1 MSNIKDLFG
10 KNNIKVL
17 PGKSLGNLV
26 TGSGV
31 ESAGYIQSTDEEK
44 LRFEPYVDY
53 SIPKS
58 FARYGSAEKYY
69 TDTIDYII
77 NRYPY
82 DGSGKEKANWYL
94 SSSYFDNYLFENE
107 YPRTHGFI
115 NLGINYGGVGGGGV
129 SGYEAPTVD
138 EYIYFKGGPHTASA
152 GMDGKPL
159 SQTFTGSNYYKDD
172 VRESNLELN
181 APVGNSVEFWFKK
194 NGWTGDPVESEKQI
208 FVDVWNSASIGNTY
222 GRFRVECDFGITP
235 HQFSVAFQ
243 SGTTNG
249 FLDSDLGKIG
259 QSINLTG
266 STWNHYALTFANV
279 GSDLEAKL
287 YVNGDLND
295 TITTGS
301 IINKITGSMLGWIGA
316 MGTSINSPVTGA
328 LGYAKLSGSM
338 DEFRF
343 WKSSRTETE
352 VGRYWFTQVNAG
364 SNTDLSNVDL
374 GVYYKFNEGIVDTTA
389 IATLD
394 TNVLDY
400 SGRIT
405 NGSWTGYDLG
415 SRDTGSAMVISKA
428 ALSEFKDPI
437 IYPSNPLVS
446 VFRTTKK
453 NIGYD
458 YDVRNNSGI
467 YTSIPEYITGDSQE
481 IRGGT
486 LKNLTQIIG
495 SYFDD
500 VQLQIESLPKVK
512 NVQYTTG
519 SQKIAP
525 FINRFLSGVGL
536 YTPEIFAD
544 ASALEYYASRDDF
557 LDFSKKLNDTKN
569 RIYENIYNNLVHV
582 FKTKGTEN
590 SFRNL
595 MRCYGVDEPL
605 MKISLYGD
613 ETTQELRTNSRNTTA
628 QKSFVD
634 FNNVDRF
641 DSTVYQQTSS
651 TDTNTRN
658 FITASSDMQF
668 IPKTMQAEAIFP
680 KKFKQD
686 SELYFRTPFI
696 SCSLFGAHTPTSAD
710 QTDLTW
716 ATNDWSNF
724 QVYAVRTEI
733 ESDDVYFK
741 LTSSA
746 GGVIPLITSSVYTDV
761 YANTKWNLAVRIKP
775 DNYYIPGLSGSEA
788 GSASVEFVGYNSLG
802 DNVENNFY
810 LTASISLAS
819 ASAFLSSSTRVYAG
833 SHRTNFTGSS
843 IDLSDAKISSVRY
856 WIDDLPNEAIEAH
869 SKDASAFGPL
879 EPHKSAYLVKNTVD
893 FFQQIEAPQA
903 KTLSLSW
910 TFDTV
915 TGSSDSSTG
924 SPTLSDANF
933 FVPDLSSGSTAT
945 TSEYGWLG
953 PVVNFLHS
961 GKGDFFL
968 PFDTN
973 AVNREY
979 VYSAKQLAPEILNS
993 SNMVEVRTQD
1003 DELFTRETRPQN
1015 YFYAI
1020 EKSQSA
1026 IISEEMM
1033 KWFATIKDFNFL
1045 IGDPVNRYRQ
1055 EYKPLAKLREVY
1067 FRSVGNTI
1075 DFERFVDFFKWVDDS
1090 LSQMLMQ
1097 LVPASANF
1105 AEKVRTMIES
1115 HVLERNK
1122 YWSKFPTLEMK
1133 ISDPEAGLR
1142 GIVEGVYPWKRGHAP
1157 IPLAQDDNCYW
1168 ANNRASASVFPSGDT
1183 EIDAERNIYRLAND
1197 FLPNAN
1203 PPTLAD
1209 VSSGTPVQY
1218 QGSAYAVR
1226 NFTKTYLLRTKE
1238 MPELKGGTN
1247 VARIKNLQY
1256 AHTELPFGASTKL
1269 TISSSQVEGNI
1280 DCNDVVDPNDKVKL
1294 RYKLTNNPIGYKS
1307 GNGNIF
1313 APFDLMSSSVSSGY
1327 ASELPLM
1334 GPDAVFVD
1342 LVNYHNDTY
1351 GSDKEVPMQGPF
1363 TEKYVGGWKH
1373 RHVPFPNTN
1382 CSPSTGSLATGSLA
1396 DQCRPEAWNLGFD
1409 GSDLEI
1415 TPRTTHQARST
1426 ILREPLAK
1434 RPVNIR
1440 NIKQT
1445 TGSTI
1450 IGNYSH
1456 QYEVLQTSGRKI
1468 NNRFFVKN
1476 NGFVPE
1482 YSVSSWV
1489 SGLVEYALPDFSKYG
1504 ATKNI
1509 FVERFNAP
1517 GGPDV
1522 SSRGVLDL
1530 YAEEYA
1536 IRNDLNQRNMV
1547 VRGPL
1552 NEWSTEH
1559 CGQFGIKSG
1568 STVNE
1573 LNYNT
1578 SASYFKVNRNP
1589 LKTPY
1594 IVDIYNLVGYTNEK
1608 SIKKAGNH
1616 GATSLIGTATEQ
1628 PHLRITPISASAPF
1642 PSTVSGFGVSFWFY
1656 TTSSYG
1662 RDRNLIARWE
1672 SDNRITTTAESDW
1685 RIYIPENETNVVR
1698 FEMMDLNTGTP
1709 QQTEHIS
1716 SNVVDSAW
1724 HHVLATYTRTPTGP
1738 TYDWDMSIIVDGNL
1752 DGADTFSLVNSVN
1765 TTTARTYIG
1774 AQYDSDIAVYT
1785 REACHGFGSGS
1796 LDELA
1801 IWYDT
1806 DTPPG
1811 LAEASLLYNSGCPT
1825 DLQNTVGVDTPTN
1838 WWRMGD
1844 PPGYTIGAVTSSIA
1858 DVIGINTVEVHYP
1871 KYAKADDFVPSVCS
1885 YPQTLTTTSSYGCK
1899 TQYDNW
1905 WVQHPI
1911 PRSDYQYAWIT
1922 ASAITSSGC
1931 DFIGHAGSPDCGRN
1945 NFSVPSGSS
1954 ESMAAPAIQFVESTE
1969 LWIGDPDAPLT
1980 HKITCSYNGVF
1991 TIFGTDYPALYL
2003 DQYVNQLTSSTNT
2016 ISPGSVFVNTALSK
2030 DINYYF
2036 LNLNGPYGYP
2046 SWKQIRTG
2054 ETPVARHQKNNN
2066 IISFKK
2072 EVDIYGS
2079 NEVTPA
2085 NAGLTRDTLIHFT
2098 TPPVTFRYKPVGT
2111 TLILSGSPDPLTLD
2125 SVYGNNMGGFPN
2137 PDINNFLGTS
2147 IKCEEQ
2153 MFDRIKGMY
2162 HNAPSD
2168 SPVEKMVSV
2177 DYNEIVYPREIHA
2190 GLKEYRQRTEYAEVA
2205 NGTNIYSGG
2214 NVIFVSASLSNGSN
2228 GIDRGPLYRRTFWRN
2243 DPVFRNRRIGQGLIV
2258 VSPASKVPIITGAL
2272 PNSQGHYDGFATSIN
2287 GWGNTPVSFVD
2298 SLGGT
2303 AYTWNLSGSQAPGT
2317 MTLLDYPDMGELNS
2331 ANFQTISGY
2340 GGTAGFSD
2348 PAAVGASILKLPV
2361 SSTYYPTASA
2371 YYYHQ
2376 HIIYNNAMLGTS
2388 SLGMKWRVAEL
2399 SGKNPW
2405 FDTYEDYVQDIR
2417 GTGKSFTIIP
2427 EFRISQHMDYYADGL
2442 FRKQN
2447 DQFLTLDG
2455 ATITSSA
2462 VAPTSSDLSRGFDKQ
2477 FFSEYS
2483 NTDFQKY
2490 FGKFDADNQVSEI
2503 TLKCNGIKKLLPYHG
2518 FYPSHRTLQV
2528 ASLFSQSIAPY
2539 IGGIAWASGT
2549 TTEPASSY
2557 PSGALAVQSLLQPYY
2572 APGIVYNTIKA
2583 GIACDWA
2590 AYTGSSG
2597 EGITGGTYLNGFLS
2611 ESSNYRI
2618 PFESILDPLADI
2630 GIPESSSNGQGKLNL
2645 LYPTY
2650 QINSTYPNSWAFA
2663 KGAARLPYADLDNL
2677 QRARAISSPKYSQYR
2692 LAINNLLA
2700 EIPSFFLKDNQL
2712 KTIVSKPAGDVSLV
2726 SGSTYYMNVYLEK
2739 DPNIVMIQDYWN
2751 GINGGGGQ
2759 EPNAYPL
2766 TSDTE
2771 YRSYN
2776 GRYFGPAVIAGGGG
2790 TEGWGPS
2797 ARRMGDPAYAPY
2809 TPPYF
2814 YGKSISTIAYVAD
2827 ASDESGGFNYKKVF
2841 EKATVTQTNP
2851 TMKGMFETIRSGQTD
2866 PSINAAIALSGAM
2879 GLSSSLS
2886 LFGLFSEKETRVD
2899 DAGNLIEVVNAPD
2912 SDRNKWVISPRMET
2926 PVLDFSTQPEQKGWG
2941 RGMWSGYGN
2950 ILTSSNG
2957 ITFGIEET
2965 FKGPTT
2971 DWCASYVNGN
2981 KLGWYSS
2988 VDVLVAYTGDSSS
3001 VTKTG
3006 GGSSWNA
3013 GAAGRRLVPQGGYW
3027 EYEID
3032 SLSNGVWAGLNDNPN
3047 LAPDYVDMNFSI
3059 RTESTFPYAPGHL
3072 IFWENIEG
3080 GTITDV
3086 LEASTFTKTAVPPGW
3101 CNNTTWPGACCRADG
3116 PREVRASGYFEYEI
3130 DLITDVCAMGIVQ
3143 SPSSKLQPTDDWDYA
3158 VYTDSIGGLLVY
3170 ENGVNTH
3177 TNTYLA
3183 GDVIRIERDGNDDV
3197 LFRKNGVTFYTSVGT
3212 ATGLILYPT
3221 VSIWGNGSQ
3230 MLDIS
3235 QYPPAGSFLIYE
3247 NGIAVNDPPQYVGSY
3262 LPGDKVRIAR
3272 GFDDMI
3278 RYQHLN
3284 VGSGIWTTLDTST
3297 TLPPPDV
3304 YPDCVFYA
3312 VGDSLSN
3319 AVQFPSDPLLCL
3331 RSGSL
3336 LQKCFTNPEEKQ
3348 VGEIASQ
3355 KEISEA
3361 IVAIPFSVR
3370 GFSKESRH
3378 PETTVV
3384 MDKNF
3389 FRIDQDVFDANRQ
3402 HYLRSKNKIFSAHP
3416 LLGQS
3421 VTKMLKMMDKYIIPP
3436 ELDSLNFPEGN
3447 LKVDPFVMYMFEF
3460 NHSLSQQDLADIWQ
3474 GVMPDISRI
3483 AQLSDTTVDDNVFTH
3498 PTGPNE
3504 FFGGKMIP
3512 EDIRWMVFKVKKR
3525 GNFNY
3530 YKMTADTSDDDKF
3543 NFDFNVGGKDLP
3555 YSYNWPYDFC
3565 SLVELAEIEV
3575 KDQFITSKPVIEI
3588 PGSPLENAGVSRILD
3603 HLQGVSTG
3611 SAG

>member
-152 GMDGKPL
+152 GMIGKPL

-194 NGWTGDPVESEKQI
+194 NGWAGDPVESEKQI

-415 SRDTGSAMVISKA
+415 SRNTGSAMVISKA

-879 EPHKSAYLVKNTVD
+879 EPHKSAYLVKNTAD

-1133 ISDPEAGLR
+1133 LNDPEAGAR
-1142 GIVEGVYPWKRGHAP
+1142 GIVEGTYPWKRGHAP

-1168 ANNRASASVFPSGDT
+1168 ANNRASASVFPSGDA
-1183 EIDAERNIYRLAND
+1183 EVDAGRNIYRLADD
-1197 FLPNAN
+1197 FRNGS
-1203 PPTLAD
+1203 PPTLTD
-1209 VSSGTPVQY
+1209 ISSGTPTQY
-1218 QGSAYAVR
+1218 QGSAYAIR
-1226 NFTKTYLLRTKE
+1226 NFTKTYLLKTKE

-1280 DCNDVVDPNDKVKL
+1280 DCNDVVEPNDKVKL

-1327 ASELPLM
+1327 ASQLPRM

-1396 DQCRPEAWNLGFD
+1396 DQCRPEAWNLETTTGCLLDNQFSMKLFPQVPFFGGLHKAVELPDVSRLSDPSRCFIGNKTGWPSGLDGDWSVAMWFKVEPLPSNYVAQTLMSRTRSTGTPFPEGYDFNVNMYVEALSAATPRAKLEYYSYHEDDGD
-1409 GSDLEI
+1409 GSVTSVETSFELIENSIADGKWHLVCFGMNDGGIFLDLDNGAEHETALLAGPKLGTDVGDCKVGIGAYWSSISWTNTGGVENTYVDEVSLWDNAISFVDINEI
-1415 TPRTTHQARST
+1415 WNGGGPGCLDKHDDYDDVISWYRMGDAPGDDCTDGGPIIDVATGPEAIYNNGICANTDGTQFTSDIPPVGFMPNITLSSRTAHQARST

-1434 RPVNIR
+1434 RPINIR

-1476 NGFVPE
+1476 GGFVPE
-1482 YSVSSWV
+1482 YSTSSWV

-1536 IRNDLNQRNMV
+1536 VRNDLNQRNMV

-1559 CGQFGIKSG
+1559 CGPYGTDFQDSV
-1568 STVNE
+1568 SA
-1573 LNYNT
+1573 LNYNV
-1578 SASYFKVNRNP
+1578 SASYHKVNRNRSV
-1589 LKTPY
+1589 K
-1594 IVDIYNLVGYTNEK
+1594 YNLICWGCFTEPTCWTVLPPVFSFSTSTTISKDCADPSDAWDDSYSAGDVGVAGKEGIQFQYEPPKPTPNIGQSAIGLIEGNIATTGYTD
-1608 SIKKAGNH
+1608 IKYGMIRNTPAFAGDTNIGIRIIIDGVIIGSYYPEIL
-1616 GATSLIGTATEQ
+1616 GATYSIMRFGSLVYFMVDNTVFYFVDDEYLG
-1628 PHLRITPISASAPF
+1628 
-1642 PSTVSGFGVSFWFY
+1642 STLYPKFNIY
-1656 TTSSYG
+1656 SSY
-1662 RDRNLIARWE
+1662 
-1672 SDNRITTTAESDW
+1672 
-1685 RIYIPENETNVVR
+1685 
-1698 FEMMDLNTGTP
+1698 
-1709 QQTEHIS
+1709 
-1716 SNVVDSAW
+1716 
-1724 HHVLATYTRTPTGP
+1724 
-1738 TYDWDMSIIVDGNL
+1738 SIIHGFKQFSV
-1752 DGADTFSLVNSVN
+1752 ADTF
-1765 TTTARTYIG
+1765 
-1774 AQYDSDIAVYT
+1774 
-1785 REACHGFGSGS
+1785 
-1796 LDELA
+1796 
-1801 IWYDT
+1801 
-1806 DTPPG
+1806 
-1811 LAEASLLYNSGCPT
+1811 
-1825 DLQNTVGVDTPTN
+1825 
-1838 WWRMGD
+1838 
-1844 PPGYTIGAVTSSIA
+1844 
-1858 DVIGINTVEVHYP
+1858 
-1871 KYAKADDFVPSVCS
+1871 
-1885 YPQTLTTTSSYGCK
+1885 
-1899 TQYDNW
+1899 DNW
-1905 WVQHPI
+1905 FVQHSI
-1911 PRSDYQYAWIT
+1911 PQSDLQYAWI
-1922 ASAITSSGC
+1922 SDSYHKS
-1931 DFIGHAGSPDCGRN
+1931 FPQPPNHVGSPNCGRN

-1954 ESMAAPAIQFVESTE
+1954 ESMAAETIQFVTASATIAGGIYVDFVGMNT
-1969 LWIGDPDAPLT
+1969 LVYDPMFTASNLLSSSNG
-1980 HKITCSYNGVF
+1980 SYLNTSIA
-1991 TIFGTDYPALYL
+1991 TIASY
-2003 DQYVNQLTSSTNT
+2003 DQLNS
-2016 ISPGSVFVNTALSK
+2016 
-2030 DINYYF
+2030 
-2036 LNLNGPYGYP
+2036 LNLHRNGPYQYP

-2054 ETPVARHQKNNN
+2054 ETPVARYQKNNN

-2072 EVDIYGS
+2072 EEDIYGS

-2098 TPPVTFRYKPVGT
+2098 EPPVTFRYKPVGT
-2111 TLILSGSPDPLTLD
+2111 TLILSGSPDPLTLN

-2153 MFDRIKGMY
+2153 MYDRIKGMY

-2168 SPVEKMVSV
+2168 SPVQEMLSV
-2177 DYNEIVYPREIHA
+2177 DYSEIVYPREIHA

-2205 NGTNIYSGG
+2205 DGTNIYSGG
-2214 NVIFVSASLSNGSN
+2214 KVIFVSASLSNGSN
-2228 GIDRGPLYRRTFWRN
+2228 GIDRGPLYRRTFWRT
-2243 DPVFRNRRIGQGLIV
+2243 DPVFRNRRSSLSYYD
-2258 VSPASKVPIITGAL
+2258 VSTDFKFIPDITGVL
-2272 PNSQGHYDGFATSIN
+2272 PNSQGYRSGFATSVN
-2287 GWGNTPVSFVD
+2287 GWGTHPMVFVT
-2298 SLGGT
+2298 GT
-2303 AYTWNLSGSQAPGT
+2303 IGVPLPRSRTATYSGSFEGLD
-2317 MTLLDYPDMGELNS
+2317 LLTTYSDCGELNS
-2331 ANFQTISGY
+2331 ANFQTIAGY
-2340 GGTAGFSD
+2340 LGTADQSSLLTAT
-2348 PAAVGASILKLPV
+2348 PIKLAVN
-2361 SSTYYPTASA
+2361 SSLYPTASC

-2376 HIIYNNAMLGTS
+2376 HSVVYPGTFGTS

-2462 VAPTSSDLSRGFDKQ
+2462 VAPSPTSSNISRGFDKQ

-2490 FGKFDADNQVSEI
+2490 FGKFDADNQVNEI

-2549 TTEPASSY
+2549 TTEATTY

-2572 APGIVYNTIKA
+2572 APGILYNTIKA

-2590 AYTGSSG
+2590 AYTGSAHA
-2597 EGITGGTYLNGFLS
+2597 GGTSGNNNPYLNLV
-2611 ESSNYRI
+2611 SNYRI
-2618 PFESILDPLADI
+2618 PFESILEPLADV
-2630 GIPESSSNGQGKLNL
+2630 GIPVSSSDGEGKLNL
-2645 LYPTY
+2645 IYPSYRWLGGT
-2650 QINSTYPNSWAFA
+2650 SWAA
-2663 KGAARLPYADLDNL
+2663 HALGDARAPYIDLEDI
-2677 QRARAISSPKYSQYR
+2677 QRARAISSTKYNQYR

-2700 EIPSFFLKDNQL
+2700 EIPSFFLKDNKL
-2712 KTIVSKPAGDVSLV
+2712 KTIVSKPAGEVSLV
-2726 SGSTYYMNVYLEK
+2726 SGTTYYMNVYLEK
-2739 DPNIVMIQDYWN
+2739 DPNIVMMQDYWN
-2751 GINGGGGQ
+2751 GLRGNAGGY
-2759 EPNAYPL
+2759 EPNPDPL
-2766 TSDTE
+2766 TDDTE
-2771 YRSYN
+2771 YRSWN
-2776 GRYFGPAVIAGGGG
+2776 GRFFGPPVQAGAFGPGGGLGG
-2790 TEGWGPS
+2790 TGWGN
-2797 ARRMGDPAYAPY
+2797 AATRMGDPAYAPY

-2814 YGKSISTIAYVAD
+2814 YGKSVSTIAYTAD
-2827 ASDESGGFNYKKVF
+2827 ESDEDNGFNYKKVF

-2851 TMKGMFETIRSGQTD
+2851 TMKNMFEVIRAGQTS
-2866 PSINAAIALSGAM
+2866 PATNSAIALSGAM
-2879 GLSSSLS
+2879 GLSSSLN
-2886 LFGLFSEKETRVD
+2886 LFGFFPEPQTAGD
-2899 DAGNLIEVVNAPD
+2899 DAGNLISATNNQNPGL
-2912 SDRNKWVISPRMET
+2912 NKWVISPRMET

-2965 FKGPTT
+2965 YK
-2971 DWCASYVNGN
+2971 
-2981 KLGWYSS
+2981 
-2988 VDVLVAYTGDSSS
+2988 
-3001 VTKTG
+3001 
-3006 GGSSWNA
+3006 GGSILQS
-3013 GAAGRRLVPQGGYW
+3013 AA
-3027 EYEID
+3027 
-3032 SLSNGVWAGLNDNPN
+3032 
-3047 LAPDYVDMNFSI
+3047 
-3059 RTESTFPYAPGHL
+3059 T
-3072 IFWENIEG
+3072 
-3080 GTITDV
+3080 
-3086 LEASTFTKTAVPPGW
+3086 
-3101 CNNTTWPGACCRADG
+3101 
-3116 PREVRASGYFEYEI
+3116 
-3130 DLITDVCAMGIVQ
+3130 
-3143 SPSSKLQPTDDWDYA
+3143 
-3158 VYTDSIGGLLVY
+3158 
-3170 ENGVNTH
+3170 
-3177 TNTYLA
+3177 
-3183 GDVIRIERDGNDDV
+3183 
-3197 LFRKNGVTFYTSVGT
+3197 
-3212 ATGLILYPT
+3212 
-3221 VSIWGNGSQ
+3221 
-3230 MLDIS
+3230 
-3235 QYPPAGSFLIYE
+3235 
-3247 NGIAVNDPPQYVGSY
+3247 
-3262 LPGDKVRIAR
+3262 
-3272 GFDDMI
+3272 
-3278 RYQHLN
+3278 
-3284 VGSGIWTTLDTST
+3284 
-3297 TLPPPDV
+3297 
-3304 YPDCVFYA
+3304 
-3312 VGDSLSN
+3312 
-3319 AVQFPSDPLLCL
+3319 
-3331 RSGSL
+3331 GSL

-3378 PETTVV
+3378 PETTV
-3384 MDKNF
+3384 MMNKNF

-3402 HYLRSKNKIFSAHP
+3402 HYLASKNKIFSADP

-3504 FFGGKMIP
+3504 FFGGKAIP

-3525 GNFNY
+3525 ASFNY

-3543 NFDFNVGGKDLP
+3543 SFDFNVGGKDLP

-3565 SLVELAEIEV
+3565 SLIELAEIEV
-3575 KDQFITSKPVIEI
+3575 KDQFIERTPIIEI
-3588 PGSPLENAGVSRILD
+3588 PGIEDVGVTRILD
-3603 HLQGVSTG
+3603 HLKDVSSG
-3611 SAG
+3611 EEEE